1 MYVYVRLTQ
10 CIARRIP
17 EQCHT
22 FQQHDPANEVSA
34 RLARLE
40 TILETGL
47 GETSRRIDM
56 LAHEIERVQRVGV
69 SAGAP
74 SVRRTGS
81 PMDTVH
87 ALHHAAGSESESD
100 DNAPTEHVKL
110 REEPLPAMM
119 AAAGNFAS
127 DDRVHS
133 GPSQCP
139 MDPRDDLDMNTIS
152 PAMQESLSSS
162 MYPKEVSLRLIEVY
176 LETINLYRHP
186 IPKDLI
192 FTLFHTFYND
202 GGVVSAERIS
212 QFGLLAALCS
222 IGALYVSVSHPEWV
236 SELSKNGSYDELDA
250 SKRLCN
256 AAQIACFMAQNMSRE
271 DVYTVLTYTH
281 LSRLF
286 FVRGQIELSW
296 NSTVNCVRVAL
307 GIGLHR
313 DGEAMGLDPET
324 TQLRRIVWSL
334 VYSIERTTSLGY
346 GRPMIISDAVCDTR
360 APELRGDASEVPEGL
375 RALFTHTAPPN
386 LLLINNLRSKLAV
399 YIGDLAFEVQN
410 VHKTVSYS
418 RILQIHV
425 AFNRSVVD
433 ELPFYFQIRLKDN
446 RLLQNTQCDAFY
458 DFVKIQRYQLWL
470 DFNFFMLAL
479 HCPFLLRYNPRRP
492 AKYVTSYDACLEAVK
507 LNLALRR
514 ELLVDQSLPQRYR
527 DTMAGFRWFNTV
539 IVGGF
544 ILLKR
549 PSQEDAALLTAYMND
564 FLTWRAQHRGA
575 RHAESEKEMQIVRA
589 FLERANSSTEEFLV
603 DHPSVASSG
612 SPDESPAH
620 KRTRLDNGGI
630 VPHMP
635 IDELVSQRAQPGH
648 SAADVHTWRQQPAV
662 PGAPVDNAPEASFS
676 WPNAGK
682 GDASAFPPLN
692 VPYSPNIASSSTSD
706 LDKLNLLYS
715 MPMITPNVA
724 LNPQTLMPVWPQ
736 NTDGA
741 PLNAPFFSMDAQQQ
755 NLDTQ
760 QLLDLW

>member
-1 MYVYVRLTQ
+1 M
-10 CIARRIP
+10 
-17 EQCHT
+17 
-22 FQQHDPANEVSA
+22 
-34 RLARLE
+34 
-40 TILETGL
+40 
-47 GETSRRIDM
+47 
-56 LAHEIERVQRVGV
+56 
-69 SAGAP
+69 
-74 SVRRTGS
+74 
-81 PMDTVH
+81 H
-87 ALHHAAGSESESD
+87 ALHHAGGSESESD
-100 DNAPTEHVKL
+100 DNAPAEHVKL

-119 AAAGNFAS
+119 AAAGEFAS
-127 DDRVHS
+127 DERVHS

-152 PAMQESLSSS
+152 PAMQESLTSS
-162 MYPKEVSLRLIEVY
+162 MYPKEVSFRLIEVY

-202 GGVVSAERIS
+202 GGIVSAERIS

-236 SELSKNGSYDELDA
+236 PELSKNGSYDELDA

-271 DVYTVLTYTH
+271 DVFTVLTYTH

-313 DGEAMGLDPET
+313 DGETMGLDAET

-360 APELRGDASEVPEGL
+360 APELRGDASEVPEEL
-375 RALFTHTAPPN
+375 RSLFTHAAPPN

-410 VHKTVSYS
+410 VHKSVSYS

-446 RLLQNTQCDAFY
+446 QLVQNTQCDAFY

-479 HCPFLLRYNPRRP
+479 HCPFLLRYNPRRRT
-492 AKYVTSYDACLEAVK
+492 KYVTSYDACLEAVK

-514 ELLVDQSLPQRYR
+514 ELLVDTSLPQRYR

-539 IVGGF
+539 IVAGF

-564 FLTWRAQHRGA
+564 FLSWRAQHRGT
-575 RHAESEKEMQIVRA
+575 RHTESEREMQIVRA
-589 FLERANSSTEEFLV
+589 FLERAKSNTDEFLV

-612 SPDESPAH
+612 SPDGSPAY
-620 KRTRLDNGGI
+620 KRTRLDAGSAK
-630 VPHMP
+630 PPMP
-635 IDELVSQRAQPGH
+635 IDEPVSQRAQHGRG
-648 SAADVHTWRQQPAV
+648 STDVHAWRQQPPVPSVAV
-662 PGAPVDNAPEASFS
+662 DRAPNASFA
-676 WPNAGK
+676 WPHAGK
-682 GDASAFPPLN
+682 GEAVPAQGDTSAFAPLDL
-692 VPYSPNIASSSTSD
+692 PYGANFAPSSAPD
-706 LDKLNLLYS
+706 LLYG